1 MIRRVPALY
10 KILQWAERQKGHI
23 IFEKLRQ
30 SAGKGLNSFDR
41 YGPPADHMAAADA
54 TVCGCVSNCAA
65 GEAKLLFKQAG
76 RLEGIQAWRRIARL
90 IENGSDGKC
99 KQLRREVRMAR
110 SHHIRS
116 LVHVTMRIAKYENK
130 IRDYVDAGCR
140 QPPEDELK
148 SDLNA
153 ILPNELGDYVA
164 VRCTDPRHLY
174 NSFETS

>member
-1 MIRRVPALY
+1 M
-10 KILQWAERQKGHI
+10 
-23 IFEKLRQ
+23 
-30 SAGKGLNSFDR
+30 R
-41 YGPPADHMAAADA
+41 YGPPTDHMAEPDTA
-54 TVCGCVSNCAA
+54 VWRCLSNCTG
-65 GEAKLLFKQAG
+65 GETKVLFKQTG
-76 RLEGIQAWRRIARL
+76 RLEGIQAWRRILRF
-90 IENGSDGKC
+90 IDHSSDGIC

-140 QPPEDELK
+140 QPPEDEPK

-153 ILPNELGDYVA
+153 ILPNELGEYVA
-164 VRCTDPRHLY
+164 VRCADPRQSY